1 MSGKGLSP
9 KSKNKSKKERKKK
22 RQATSPLFE
31 YKQSPVQSVNTC
43 EHNKGQRKKCKSDN
57 ATKIVSDF
65 YSNLSFTYDP
75 NMSFQTQ
82 AAQFGMPQQ
91 QPQQQQFMQS
101 PPPSQLGPFGFQVP
115 NPSTAPP
122 PWAAKLL
129 EDMEYVKE
137 KLKGMDKIEKTVNMI
152 NAKVSDLE
160 TKMKDMDTRL
170 ITNEKACEFVAKEH
184 EQSKTEMKAA
194 KGDMKNIKQ
203 TCEKLE
209 REANSMK
216 EKMVDLESRSMRENL
231 MFYGIAEQG
240 KDEDCEQLVKNVCKE
255 SLKIATADSLLFDRA
270 HRVGTKSGSKVRPIV
285 VKFHYYHER
294 ELVRKRSFDYG
305 EALKG
310 QNLGIGRRPG
320 TLCNIARNTP
330 VTTYRSRKLL
340 PVMGLKNKYR

>member
-1 MSGKGLSP
+1 
-9 KSKNKSKKERKKK
+9 
-22 RQATSPLFE
+22 
-31 YKQSPVQSVNTC
+31 
-43 EHNKGQRKKCKSDN
+43 
-57 ATKIVSDF
+57 
-65 YSNLSFTYDP
+65 
-75 NMSFQTQ
+75 
-82 AAQFGMPQQ
+82 
-91 QPQQQQFMQS
+91 
-101 PPPSQLGPFGFQVP
+101 
-115 NPSTAPP
+115 
-122 PWAAKLL
+122 
-129 EDMEYVKE
+129 
-137 KLKGMDKIEKTVNMI
+137 
-152 NAKVSDLE
+152 
-160 TKMKDMDTRL
+160 MKDMDTRL

-310 QNLGIGRRPG
+310 QNLGIGAQLPKQLRDGRRPFYPAMRKAQNEG
-320 TLCNIARNTP
+320 KNVKFVGAKLFIEGEEYKGATGGAGPTP
-330 VTTYRSRKLL
+330 
-340 PVMGLKNKYR
+340 MEG